1 MHGDF
6 LDVLDV
12 GGVFVFAFS
21 GALVAIQHRMDV
33 VGVLTLALVT
43 GFGGGIARDLLIDDL
58 PPQVVRN
65 EELLLVPLIA
75 GLAAMLAPRLADRLR
90 QPVLV
95 LDAVGLGLF
104 AAVGATKAT
113 LAGLGVV
120 PTVLVGTVAA
130 VGGGLLRDL
139 LADEIPQILVAGSR
153 LYAIPAA
160 LGALLVALA
169 HASSVNPTVAQTTAV
184 TITVALRLSALR
196 FGWHAPVPRRIDGRP
211 RMDAVARSG
220 RLRRIGREKR

>member
-1 MHGDF
+1 MPGDF

-12 GGVFVFAFS
+12 TGVFVFALS

-43 GFGGGIARDLLIDDL
+43 GFGGGIARDLLIADL

-65 EELLLVPLIA
+65 EGLLLAPLVA
-75 GLAAMLAPRLADRLR
+75 GLTAMLAPRLVDRLR

-104 AAVGATKAT
+104 AAVGATRASG
-113 LAGLGVV
+113 AGLGLV
-120 PTVLVGTVAA
+120 PAVLVGTVAA

-139 LADEIPQILVAGSR
+139 LADEIPQILVSGSR
-153 LYAIPAA
+153 LYAVPAA
-160 LGALLVALA
+160 LGAGIVAVG
-169 HASSVNPTVAQTTAV
+169 HAASANPTLAQTAAV
-184 TITVALRLSALR
+184 TVTVALRLLALH
-196 FGWHAPVPRRIDGRP
+196 FGWHAPVPRRPIRLPRTRAPARPGRAH
-211 RMDAVARSG
+211 RSRRAR
-220 RLRRIGREKR
+220 R